1 MNHNKLL
8 HDVGFLDLLKAMT
21 QRALLKEEGYF
32 RTLRQPAEIFEQI
45 FCLATERKLPRFDD
59 NFIDNLLKHKKH
71 FIDTLMNAPRML
83 E

>member
-8 HDVGFLDLLKAMT
+8 HDTGFLDLLKAMT
-21 QRALLKEEGYF
+21 QHALLKEEGYF
-32 RTLRQPAEIFEQI
+32 RTLKKPTEIFEQI
-45 FCLATERKLPRFDD
+45 LCLATERKLPRFDD
-59 NFIDNLLKHKKH
+59 NFIDNLLKHEKH